1 MAKRITKIVLT
12 GGPAAGKTT
21 LVSRVLK
28 EFKQE
33 DGWRVITIP
42 ETATE
47 LISGFG
53 IKPFD
58 NCMSMLQFQDFVVAD
73 QIHKEKLALD
83 AAQLVPED
91 NILILYDRALMDDKA
106 YVSDEEF
113 AQVIARFDGRTEERV
128 LANYDMVLHLITC
141 AKGAEF
147 AYDLGNN
154 ARTESIEFAREMDD
168 RTLRAWSAH
177 PNLRIIDNDAN
188 FNNKIERA
196 LREIYRAVG
205 EVEPMA
211 QKRKY
216 LIAMPDMA
224 AFSHKY
230 RAAAIDMTQT
240 YLALTNPNIERRVRM
255 QNSGAETLYFYT
267 EKHRMPNGEKWDTE
281 RPISQKQYE
290 KYLLERDTALSPV
303 RKTKYRFVFAD
314 RRCEIDVYPFSA
326 ERAVLF
332 QYGQSS
338 AALPEEITVR
348 GTRITKT
355 ASWQLCKSCENF
367 WFFRTSAKK
376 HTRPV
381 WSQKKS
387 CPCGQLFSNLCSLFG
402 DEGEQSDLTGALDGL
417 GQLTLMHRAGTG
429 GSAGQ
434 DLRTLGDE
442 AAQLGG
448 VLIVDILAL
457 VNAELAHLFALAVR
471 AAGARGSVF
480 AFHSHG

>member
-1 MAKRITKIVLT
+1 M
-12 GGPAAGKTT
+12 
-21 LVSRVLK
+21 LK

-58 NCMSMLQFQDFVVAD
+58 NCMSMLQFQDFVVGD

-113 AQVIARFDGRTEERV
+113 AQVISRFDGRTEERV

-147 AYDLGNN
+147 AYDLANN

-255 QNSGAETLYFYT
+255 QKSGAETLYFYT
-267 EKHRMPNGEKWDTE
+267 EKHRMENGEKWDTE

-290 KYLLERDTALSPV
+290 KYLLERDTALSPRAQDKV
-303 RKTKYRFVFAD
+303 SFRL
-314 RRCEIDVYPFSA
+314 RRPP
-326 ERAVLF
+326 L
-332 QYGQSS
+332 
-338 AALPEEITVR
+338 
-348 GTRITKT
+348 
-355 ASWQLCKSCENF
+355 
-367 WFFRTSAKK
+367 
-376 HTRPV
+376 
-381 WSQKKS
+381 
-387 CPCGQLFSNLCSLFG
+387 
-402 DEGEQSDLTGALDGL
+402 
-417 GQLTLMHRAGTG
+417 
-429 GSAGQ
+429 
-434 DLRTLGDE
+434 
-442 AAQLGG
+442 
-448 VLIVDILAL
+448 
-457 VNAELAHLFALAVR
+457 
-471 AAGARGSVF
+471 
-480 AFHSHG
+480 

>member
-58 NCMSMLQFQDFVVAD
+58 NCMSMLQFQDFVVGD

-188 FNNKIERA
+188 FNNKIER
-196 LREIYRAVG
+196 
-205 EVEPMA
+205 
-211 QKRKY
+211 
-216 LIAMPDMA
+216 
-224 AFSHKY
+224 
-230 RAAAIDMTQT
+230 
-240 YLALTNPNIERRVRM
+240 RVRM
-255 QNSGAETLYFYT
+255 QKSGAETLYFYT
-267 EKHRMPNGEKWDTE
+267 EKHRMENGEKWDTE

-314 RRCEIDVYPFSA
+314 RRCEIDMYPFSA

-338 AALPEEITVR
+338 AALPEEITVLR
-348 GTRITKT
+348 EVTGDADYKNRKL
-355 ASWQLCKSCENF
+355 AAL
-367 WFFRTSAKK
+367 
-376 HTRPV
+376 
-381 WSQKKS
+381 QK
-387 CPCGQLFSNLCSLFG
+387 L
-402 DEGEQSDLTGALDGL
+402 
-417 GQLTLMHRAGTG
+417 
-429 GSAGQ
+429 
-434 DLRTLGDE
+434 
-442 AAQLGG
+442 
-448 VLIVDILAL
+448 
-457 VNAELAHLFALAVR
+457 
-471 AAGARGSVF
+471 
-480 AFHSHG
+480 

>member
-53 IKPFD
+53 IKPFGG
-58 NCMSMLQFQDFVVAD
+58 CMSMLAFQDFVVAD
-73 QIHKEKLALD
+73 QIHKEKLAL
-83 AAQLVPED
+83 AAAELVPEE
-91 NILILYDRALMDDKA
+91 NVLILYDRALMDDKA

-147 AYDLGNN
+147 AYDLGNS
-154 ARTESIEFAREMDD
+154 ARTESIEYAREMDD

-177 PNLRIIDNDAN
+177 PNLRIIDNDSN

-211 QKRKY
+211 KKRKY

-224 AFSHKY
+224 AFAREH

-240 YLALTNPNIERRVRM
+240 YLVLTNPSIERRVRM
-255 QNSGAETLYFYT
+255 QKNGAETLYFYT
-267 EKHRMPNGEKWDTE
+267 EKHLMPDGAKWDTE
-281 RPISQKQYE
+281 RPISEKQYE
-290 KYLLERDTALSPV
+290 KYLLEQDKALTPV
-303 RKTKYRFVFAD
+303 RKTKYRFISGD
-314 RRCEIDVYPFSA
+314 HRCEIDVYPFCTDRAILFSYGEDA
-326 ERAVLF
+326 AVLPEDIVVLREVTGERA
-332 QYGQSS
+332 YKN
-338 AALPEEITVR
+338 R
-348 GTRITKT
+348 
-355 ASWQLCKSCENF
+355 
-367 WFFRTSAKK
+367 
-376 HTRPV
+376 
-381 WSQKKS
+381 
-387 CPCGQLFSNLCSLFG
+387 
-402 DEGEQSDLTGALDGL
+402 
-417 GQLTLMHRAGTG
+417 
-429 GSAGQ
+429 
-434 DLRTLGDE
+434 
-442 AAQLGG
+442 
-448 VLIVDILAL
+448 
-457 VNAELAHLFALAVR
+457 ALA
-471 AAGARGSVF
+471 ASQTL
-480 AFHSHG
+480 

>member
-58 NCMSMLQFQDFVVAD
+58 NCMSMLQFQDFVVGD

-216 LIAMPDMA
+216 LIAVRTKIPRRGHRHDA
-224 AFSHKY
+224 DVS
-230 RAAAIDMTQT
+230 RADEPEHRAPRAH
-240 YLALTNPNIERRVRM
+240 AEKRR
-255 QNSGAETLYFYT
+255 G
-267 EKHRMPNGEKWDTE
+267 D
-281 RPISQKQYE
+281 
-290 KYLLERDTALSPV
+290 
-303 RKTKYRFVFAD
+303 
-314 RRCEIDVYPFSA
+314 
-326 ERAVLF
+326 AVL
-332 QYGQSS
+332 
-338 AALPEEITVR
+338 LHR
-348 GTRITKT
+348 K
-355 ASWQLCKSCENF
+355 ASHGK
-367 WFFRTSAKK
+367 RRKM
-376 HTRPV
+376 
-381 WSQKKS
+381 
-387 CPCGQLFSNLCSLFG
+387 G
-402 DEGEQSDLTGALDGL
+402 
-417 GQLTLMHRAGTG
+417 HRAPH
-429 GSAGQ
+429 
-434 DLRTLGDE
+434 
-442 AAQLGG
+442 
-448 VLIVDILAL
+448 LAK
-457 VNAELAHLFALAVR
+457 AV
-471 AAGARGSVF
+471 
-480 AFHSHG
+480 